1 MRPDDAAIKIIHPE
15 RMNRGRES
23 DVSNRQRPQ
32 RSGRQF
38 PENQDFLVI
47 SLNSTRKLIWFY
59 PAHRV

>member
-32 RSGRQF
+32 RSGRQL
-38 PENQDFLVI
+38 PESQDILVI
-47 SLNSTRKLIWFY
+47 SLLLIQ
-59 PAHRV
+59 PAN